1 MEAVINL
8 EDFRVKQ
15 GSKISVV
22 FTGRDRGA
30 EVRQRSNI
38 DEIAKENDNVRI
50 IIPDNIFSI
59 NPSFLEEFLVNVVQ
73 KYGKEKFLE
82 KFSFESIGDYDVTSS
97 LTEAIDRILNN
108 ESSLVK

>member
-15 GSKISVV
+15 GNKVSVV

-30 EVRQRSNI
+30 EVRKRSNI
-38 DEIAKENDNVRI
+38 DEIADKNESVKI

-59 NPSFLEEFLVNVVQ
+59 NPSFLEEFLVNVVR
-73 KYGKEKFLE
+73 KFGKEKFLE
-82 KFSFESIGDYDVTSS
+82 KFTFESKGDYDVTSS
-97 LTEAIDRILNN
+97 LTEAVDRILK
-108 ESSLVK
+108 EYSAIG

>member
-8 EDFRVKQ
+8 EEFRVRQ
-15 GSKISVV
+15 GNKVSVV

-30 EVRQRSNI
+30 EVRKRSNI
-38 DEIAKENDNVRI
+38 DEIASKNEKVKI

-73 KYGKEKFLE
+73 QYGKEGFLE
-82 KFSFESIGDYDVTSS
+82 KFSFESMGDYDVTSS

>member
-8 EDFRVKQ
+8 EDFRVRQ
-15 GSKISVV
+15 GNKVSVV

-30 EVRQRSNI
+30 EVRKRSNI
-38 DEIAKENDNVRI
+38 DEIANKNEKVKI

-82 KFSFESIGDYDVTSS
+82 KFLFESLGDYDITSS